1 MAAEQWQWV
10 HTDAGRALV
19 SRALVDGLAQAETLT
34 HLAVGSGAVTLVS
47 GILQA
52 PARSAGLVG
61 ELGRVR
67 YTERKFVVPD
77 AGGALLAD
85 RRYAVSAT
93 PTNLLYFLF
102 RFLAAEAQGSWR
114 QLALF
119 GGGVSYLQRGAT
131 LLDSGGLAGDDRAN
145 AQVVLSGGYTP
156 AESQNITVTCTTG
169 GGSGTAKI
177 DWVSTGDVA
186 SGTAVPVTFGT
197 PVPITGSG
205 LALAFSGGADTVLT
219 QGAQWEIRGTRSS
232 QTSLYAAGG
241 VYDPNSNRAGQV
253 LAGGT
258 CIQLGHRSPAFDKDD
273 TAIDVV
279 HIAEVLNA

>member
-1 MAAEQWQWV
+1 MADQWQWV
-10 HTDAGRALV
+10 HTDAGRTLV
-19 SRALVDGLAQAETLT
+19 TRSLVGGLGLAETLT
-34 HLAVGSGAVTLVS
+34 HLAVGDGAVTVTS
-47 GILQA
+47 GILQK
-52 PARSAGLVG
+52 PSRSASIVG

-67 YTERKFVVPD
+67 YTERKFVVAD
-77 AGGALLAD
+77 AAGAILAD
-85 RRYAVSAT
+85 RRYAASPT
-93 PTNLLYFLF
+93 PTNLIYFLF
-102 RFLAAEAQGSWR
+102 RFLDAEAQGQWR

-169 GGSGTAKI
+169 GGSGVAKI
-177 DWVSTGDVA
+177 GWVSTGDVA
-186 SGTAVPVTFGT
+186 PGSNIPVTFGT

-219 QGAQWEIRGTRSS
+219 QGAQWDIRGTRSS
-232 QTSLYAAGG
+232 QTALYAAGG
-241 VYDPNSNRAGQV
+241 VYDPGSNRAGQV

-258 CIQLGHRSPAFDKDD
+258 CFQLGHRTPAYEKTA

-279 HIAEVLNA
+279 HICEVLNNA